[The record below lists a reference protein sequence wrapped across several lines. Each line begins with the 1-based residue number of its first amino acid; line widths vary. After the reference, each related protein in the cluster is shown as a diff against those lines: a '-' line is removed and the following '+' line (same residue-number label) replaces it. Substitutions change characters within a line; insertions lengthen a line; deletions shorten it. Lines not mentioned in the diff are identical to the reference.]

1 MITTTLQRVINASGI
16 VLHAELAQLS
26 SRRTHAPGYVKDFQ
40 LSSSGNYYLDEDSY
54 RNSIQKLL
62 NVPGIAVTNE
72 TAAVFL
78 VVQELA
84 SGGEVLLST
93 QELSSL
99 AEKDRFLNVI
109 HSAGATPV
117 EVGSEAAVTIQ
128 DYENALSENSRLI
141 LRLHSSVTDGKKKSL
156 LPLETLSR
164 LGLKAAIPVYEAL
177 GNGCLVDLNKAGIC
191 EMLIQQSLTDGATLS
206 SFSCDQFLGGPQAS
220 LIVGNPS
227 LIQRIGKNPMYP
239 ALQPPALSV
248 ELLAGVLNHYLQKEE
263 HEIPTLWMI
272 QRSSNE
278 IRARAIDL
286 AEGIDAEVIPGH
298 SLVGNHQLPT
308 WLVVLQGDATE
319 WDGYLRR
326 NDPPIFIHTENNQAV
341 IDLRTVFPEEE
352 PLLRKALQA
361 RD

>member
-26 SRRTHAPGYVKDFQ
+26 SRRTHAPGYLKDFQ
-40 LSSSGNYYLDEDSY
+40 LSNSGNYYLDEDTY
-54 RNSIQKLL
+54 RSSIQQLL
-62 NVPGIAVTNE
+62 NVPGIAVSNE

-78 VVQELA
+78 VLQELA
-84 SGGEVLLST
+84 SGGEVLISRQDLAALS
-93 QELSSL
+93 ER
-99 AEKDRFLNVI
+99 ERFLSVI
-109 HSAGATPV
+109 NSAGVTPV
-117 EVGSEAAVTIQ
+117 EVGSEDVVTIQ
-128 DYENALSENSRLI
+128 DYEKALNENSRLI
-141 LRLHSSVTDGKKKSL
+141 LRLHSSVSEGRQKSS
-156 LPLETLSR
+156 LPLEELAQLAR
-164 LGLKAAIPVYEAL
+164 KAEIFVYEAL
-177 GNGCLVDLNKAGIC
+177 GNGCLVDLKNTGIC
-191 EMLIQQSLTDGATLS
+191 ESLIHQSLTAGAALI

-220 LIVGNPS
+220 LIAGTPS
-227 LIQRIGKNPMYP
+227 LVQRIENNPLYP
-239 ALQPPALSV
+239 ALQPPALTV
-248 ELLAGVLNHYLQKEE
+248 ELLTGVLNHYIQKEE
-263 HEIPTLWMI
+263 QEIPTLWMI

-308 WLVVLQGDATE
+308 WLVVLQGNAEE

-352 PLLRKALQA
+352 SLLRKAIQA